1 MVQLAFGR
9 ACGGSVA
16 QRCGVGG
23 RACGGSVAQRCGIR
37 IARWLV
43 IAQLDIHLCEKIF
56 PETATA
62 HLLLRHCWL
71 AIVRRNHVFEQLRD
85 EGTHVRVVNPELLIR

>member
-37 IARWLV
+37 IAHWLV
-43 IAQLDIHLCEKIF
+43 IVQLESICFEKSSQRPPPRTF
-56 PETATA
+56 FFATVG
-62 HLLLRHCWL
+62 LPL
-71 AIVRRNHVFEQLRD
+71 
-85 EGTHVRVVNPELLIR
+85 